1 MPFRVL
7 ATLVDKSG
15 AKITGAR
22 WQHDCRHGSHMAGVL
37 LALFP
42 VLLMFNTRLAW
53 VAMVAAI
60 ALLCQKRLS
69 SARRVPRRRPAE
81 AEYDASV

>member
-1 MPFRVL
+1 
-7 ATLVDKSG
+7 
-15 AKITGAR
+15 
-22 WQHDCRHGSHMAGVL
+22 MAGVL
-37 LALFP
+37 LAFFP

>member
-1 MPFRVL
+1 
-7 ATLVDKSG
+7 
-15 AKITGAR
+15 
-22 WQHDCRHGSHMAGVL
+22 MAGIL

-42 VLLMFNTRLAW
+42 ILLMFNTRLAW
-53 VAMVAAI
+53 IAIIAAI

-69 SARRVPRRRPAE
+69 SARRVPRRRPAD

>member
-1 MPFRVL
+1 L
-7 ATLVDKSG
+7 EKSG
-15 AKITGAR
+15 AKITGG
-22 WQHDCRHGSHMAGVL
+22 DGSTIAGTDPMAGVL

-53 VAMVAAI
+53 VAMIAAI